1 MHKDTITPSH
11 QFSAK
16 TLTCSDASTDLEVKP
31 LFGCHWEKVMFVWL
45 ATLWRVRV
53 AMVPQGNGLITTHD
67 INPHQ
72 PVNHKVFL
80 NLPKCITI
88 MQTILLKDTMSPY
101 VVYMFNVF

>member
-1 MHKDTITPSH
+1 MHKDTIPPSH

-53 AMVPQGNGLITTHD
+53 AMVPQGNCLITTHD

-80 NLPKCITI
+80 NLPK
-88 MQTILLKDTMSPY
+88 MHNYNADHSFERHKNPY